1 MTVQPS
7 VGGPRRAIWGLV
19 NDGYALVA
27 KTANL
32 THDEAFELCRVPD
45 IGDPSAYLD
54 HGVAYLQAPKW
65 GHVFARYF
73 TNAERD
79 SAGRAS
85 LVYDV
90 VALSDADFA
99 ALGNDAFR
107 ALPPFAA
114 DRKPER
120 FGELPHPA
128 ITPCD
133 DATEAARLATLLAQ
147 VDQAAVTTLL
157 GALLAGA
164 RVLCIA
170 PGLRFDT
177 VECLTLLLP
186 PALRPLVTFQ
196 IPTVDF
202 PNHAPRLTVA
212 ERGHA
217 LLVEREWDVVL
228 PRDTD
233 DPRLDEPTSI
243 AERLVT
249 LGRTDDRLR
258 RAWVASSAYSAGRVD
273 LATAV
278 AAIVRM
284 DLLREGLRAGD
295 LKRTVL
301 VAARAETNEERRW
314 LAEAI
319 FEHAKP
325 DGVAVALADVVRGE
339 QRGAWP
345 AVHAVASAVGQSR
358 EQQPERFAAFFT
370 TLLDGLRDVQRP
382 AGDTTARD
390 VHVMLA
396 CAMASLDDLGR
407 FLDIA
412 DPDLP
417 WEIAW
422 RDGSAR
428 WVKGR
433 SHVARLFDALAA
445 KGATYAEAI
454 DGVHAIG
461 IVAKT
466 TTGRARG
473 RATAIG
479 LSLVRRTLRDRA
491 LLEPPDRL
499 GALVEGLTRVWAASD
514 GSTAERSTTP
524 VATEFERSL
533 RRFLGIGEPNIDP
546 RRIAA
551 DFSRTLAELPDGG
564 DTELLGWVIAV
575 LERAHAGALGELT
588 VRAVSAVLDEQRR
601 LSPQPEQ
608 PSVVG
613 RVLLHFAT
621 SDASFV
627 FRPVWLDV
635 SRHADDASRRE
646 LIVRALAWVARGYAT
661 RRFTVGAF
669 ADACVVAGAEGVAID
684 TVTAELLV
692 PHLASVAAARGGPTE
707 LAMLAA
713 MVGSLATPAAAA
725 RLSDVLLGGADVG
738 IADAVRMR
746 RLALALHEIE
756 RVRDE
761 QRYDEARATLRRVL
775 ARQALSADE
784 ERTLRAFLGVEDG
797 TVVRRLLG
805 RLPSL
810 TPRGAAVVGDRR

>member
-7 VGGPRRAIWGLV
+7 AGGPRRAIWGLV

-107 ALPPFAA
+107 ALPPFAG

-120 FGELPHPA
+120 FGELPLPV

-157 GALLAGA
+157 GALLAGD

-170 PGLRFDT
+170 PGLRLDT

-196 IPTVDF
+196 IPTVDA
-202 PNHAPRLTVA
+202 PKYAPRLTVA

-233 DPRLDEPTSI
+233 DPRLDESTSI
-243 AERLVT
+243 AERLLT
-249 LGRTDDRLR
+249 LGRTDDRLH
-258 RAWVASSAYSAGRVD
+258 RAWVASSAYAAGRVD

-278 AAIVRM
+278 AGTVRM
-284 DLLREGLRAGD
+284 DLLREGLRTGD

-301 VAARAETNEERRW
+301 VAARAETAEERRW

-319 FEHAKP
+319 FEQAKP
-325 DGVAVALADVVRGE
+325 DRVAVALADVVRGE

-345 AVHAVASAVGQSR
+345 AVHALASAVAQSR
-358 EQQPERFAAFFT
+358 EQQPKRFAAFFS

-445 KGATYAEAI
+445 KGATYADAI

-461 IVAKT
+461 SVAAT

-491 LLEPPDRL
+491 TLEPPDRL
-499 GALVEGLTRVWAASD
+499 GALVEGLMRVWASD
-514 GSTAERSTTP
+514 GATGERSTVP
-524 VATEFERSL
+524 AATEFELSL
-533 RRFLGIGEPNIDP
+533 RRFLGIGGPTVDP
-546 RRIAA
+546 RRMAA

-564 DTELLGWVIAV
+564 DAELLGWVIAV

-601 LSPQPEQ
+601 LSSRPEL
-608 PSVVG
+608 PSVIG
-613 RVLLHFAT
+613 RVMLHFAA

-627 FRPVWLDV
+627 FRPVWLDI
-635 SRHADDASRRE
+635 SRQADDASRRE
-646 LIVRALAWVARGYAT
+646 LLIRALAWVARGYASG
-661 RRFTVGAF
+661 RFTVGAF
-669 ADACVVAGAEGVAID
+669 ADACVVTGVEGVAID
-684 TVTAELLV
+684 TATAEHLV
-692 PHLASVAAARGGPTE
+692 PHLASVAAARGGSTE
-707 LAMLAA
+707 LALLAA

-725 RLSDVLLGGADVG
+725 RLSDALLGGADPG
-738 IADAVRMR
+738 IADGVRMR

-775 ARQALSADE
+775 ARQVLSADE
-784 ERTLRAFLGVEDG
+784 ERTLRVFLGVEDG